1 MTRFAKEKF
10 VQGGLSADKIAVK
23 PKFVTDPP
31 AKRESGAVRREGAVF
46 VGRLSPEKGIGT
58 LLQAWR
64 DLAVPLRILGDGP
77 FADSV
82 KRCDNPA
89 VEAPGRKTRAEVAAE
104 MHRAAFL
111 VMPSEWYETFGIVLV
126 EAFACSLPVVAS
138 RLGTMLELIDDGV
151 TGLHFQ
157 PGDPANLAAKV
168 RWAAAHSSDMR
179 RMGENARRIYE
190 DRYIPESNYRQMMT
204 IYDEAIQAAH

>member
-1 MTRFAKEKF
+1 M
-10 VQGGLSADKIAVK
+10 
-23 PKFVTDPP
+23 
-31 AKRESGAVRREGAVF
+31 
-46 VGRLSPEKGIGT
+46 GRLSPEKGIGT
-58 LLQAWR
+58 LLRAWR

-77 FADSV
+77 LADSV

-89 VEAPGRKTRAEVAAE
+89 VEALGRKSRADVTAE

-111 VMPSEWYETFGIVLV
+111 VMPSEWYETFGMVLV

-157 PGDPANLAAKV
+157 PGDPADLAAKV
-168 RWAAAHSSDMR
+168 SWAAAHSSDMR
-179 RMGENARRIYE
+179 RMGENARRLYE
-190 DRYIPESNYRQMMT
+190 DRYTPEINYRHLMA
-204 IYDEAIQAAH
+204 IYDQAARAAR